1 MSANKNLCFVH
12 LSTSVSYYIVHLF
25 SALKHSCYD
34 GTLSG
39 FCLRPL
45 LVMYL
50 RVTIVRFPYY
60 SFSLV
65 YAGKHLYNKYQQ

>member
-39 FCLRPL
+39 FCLRSL
-45 LVMYL
+45 LVMYHTVPTGNYCTVPL
-50 RVTIVRFPYY
+50 LFIFTGVCRQTLI
-60 SFSLV
+60 
-65 YAGKHLYNKYQQ
+65 